1 MIYNLEAWLI
11 SIVTRGTGMHCCII
25 ISSIGFAGG
34 AGVSGSGSLL
44 FFCSIVPERM
54 RYNLNPF
61 VRNNG

>member
-1 MIYNLEAWLI
+1 MGNIY
-11 SIVTRGTGMHCCII
+11 TRDKG
-25 ISSIGFAGG
+25 SSIGFAGG

>member
-1 MIYNLEAWLI
+1 MWLSI
-11 SIVTRGTGMHCCII
+11 SLFLPSLLRGTK
-25 ISSIGFAGG
+25 SSIGFAGG